1 MKAAPVMSETQRMII
16 NPDDFL
22 ETDLGRV
29 WTAER
34 NEAAWARSYAALEQ
48 ALTCY
53 PRPERVILVCGIQGS
68 GKTSWIASQP
78 VCPATVYFD
87 AALPGIRHRAR
98 IIVIAKQADIP
109 IEAVWIDTP
118 LAMALD
124 RNARRPADK
133 VVPEA
138 AILSVAGQ
146 FEPPSLTEGFA
157 RIHVHKGG

>member
-1 MKAAPVMSETQRMII
+1 MSATHQIVI
-16 NPDDFL
+16 NPDAFL
-22 ETDLGRV
+22 ETDHGRV

-34 NEAAWARSYAALEQ
+34 NEAAWAWCYAALEQ
-48 ALTCY
+48 ALSRL
-53 PRPERVILVCGIQGS
+53 PRPGRVILVCGIQGS
-68 GKTSWIASQP
+68 GKTCWIASQP

-98 IIVIAKQADIP
+98 IVAIAKQADMP

-118 LAMALD
+118 VAIALS
-124 RNARRPADK
+124 RNACRPADQI
-133 VVPEA
+133 VPEA

-146 FEPPSLTEGFA
+146 FEPPSLAEGFI

>member
-1 MKAAPVMSETQRMII
+1 MSARDRIII

-22 ETDLGRV
+22 ETENGRV

-34 NEAAWARSYAALEQ
+34 NEAAWAWSYAALEQ
-48 ALTCY
+48 ALSRS
-53 PRPERVILVCGIQGS
+53 PRPERLILVCGIQGS

-78 VCPATVYFD
+78 ACPATVYFD

-98 IIVIAKQADIP
+98 VIVIAKRAGIP

-118 LAMALD
+118 VAMALD

-133 VVPEA
+133 IVPEA
-138 AILSVAGQ
+138 AILSVARQ
-146 FEPPSLTEGFA
+146 FEPPSLAEGFA
-157 RIHVHKGG
+157 RILIHKGG